1 MAKWA
6 DYCISAVRYTQDGA
20 KIALVRVHRDTG
32 ESISASEDMSR
43 DRAISLLRAKST
55 FCTILK
61 NSEGKWLKGAD
72 VSLVGSW
79 PNEYIRTDKN
89 NTTRDNLGSLPTF

>member
-6 DYCISAVRYTQDGA
+6 HYGISAVRYTQDNSKIEFVKVHIDNGDTMGGA
-20 KIALVRVHRDTG
+20 ET
-32 ESISASEDMSR
+32 MSR
-43 DRAISLLRAKST
+43 DRVISLMKANYS

-61 NSEGKWLKGAD
+61 NTAGNWNKGAD
-72 VSLVGSW
+72 VILVGSW